1 VNPETLREVA
11 AGLIAPLGLRGE
23 TRLEP
28 LRGGANNR
36 VFRLVVGDRTLLF
49 KAYFQHRD
57 DPRNRLES
65 EYAFTTF
72 AWQRGVRRV
81 PQPLALDPVHGVA
94 LYEYVEGRPVAP
106 GEVNEALVRQALDF
120 YQELNGHRDRAEG
133 AGLPLASEAYFTL
146 AAHLRGV
153 EGRVRRLGKL
163 DDAGDVGRAAARFV
177 AADLT
182 EAWARIA
189 ALVRDGA
196 KRLGLRLDRE
206 LAPAARCLSPSDFGF
221 HNAILGRDGR
231 LRFVDFEYAGWD
243 DPAKLVCDFFCQEAV
258 PVPETHYEW
267 FAGEVV
273 RDLPEP
279 EEQRA
284 RVDLLRPIYRIKWC
298 CILLNEFL
306 PLARER
312 RRFTRRAEDERAR
325 KAVQLGKA
333 RRALLRAESA

>member
-1 VNPETLREVA
+1 MNPETLREVA

-133 AGLPLASEAYFTL
+133 AGLPVVQATEPPERFRWMKKKDLLMPVLEDAAVAGLASE
-146 AAHLRGV
+146 
-153 EGRVRRLGKL
+153 LGYS
-163 DDAGDVGRAAARFV
+163 G
-177 AADLT
+177 
-182 EAWARIA
+182 ES
-189 ALVRDGA
+189 RDNW
-196 KRLGLRLDRE
+196 L
-206 LAPAARCLSPSDFGF
+206 
-221 HNAILGRDGR
+221 
-231 LRFVDFEYAGWD
+231 
-243 DPAKLVCDFFCQEAV
+243 
-258 PVPETHYEW
+258 
-267 FAGEVV
+267 
-273 RDLPEP
+273 
-279 EEQRA
+279 
-284 RVDLLRPIYRIKWC
+284 
-298 CILLNEFL
+298 
-306 PLARER
+306 
-312 RRFTRRAEDERAR
+312 
-325 KAVQLGKA
+325 
-333 RRALLRAESA
+333 